1 MHISEGVLSPPVL
14 FAGAAFAA
22 AGIALGLRSIKPERL
37 MTVALFSSAFF
48 VASLIHINLGVSSVH
63 LVLSGLMGVSLGMAA
78 FPAMFLALLLQAL
91 LFQMGGITVLG
102 FNTCIMA
109 LPAVVC
115 ALFMRP
121 LLAARGAVLPAVAAF
136 FCGALPILCSA
147 LLGAGGLYLSS
158 QSYLISAISF
168 LSVQLPLALVEG
180 GITMIIIRFVSRV
193 RPEMLWYTDSL
204 ATHPCAAEG
213 K

>member
-1 MHISEGVLSPPVL
+1 MHISEGVLSPSVL
-14 FAGAAFAA
+14 FAGAAVAA
-22 AGIALGLRSIKPERL
+22 VGIALGLRSIKPERL

-78 FPAMFLALLLQAL
+78 FPAVFLALLLQAL

-102 FNTCIMA
+102 FNTCVMA
-109 LPAVVC
+109 LPAFAC

-121 LLAARGAVLPAVAAF
+121 LLAARGTILPALAAF
-136 FCGALPILCSA
+136 LCGGLPILCSA
-147 LLGAGGLYLSS
+147 VLGAGGLYLSS
-158 QSYLISAISF
+158 QGYLVSAISF
-168 LSVQLPLALVEG
+168 LGVHLPLALVEG

-193 RPEMLWYTDSL
+193 RPEMLWCTDSL